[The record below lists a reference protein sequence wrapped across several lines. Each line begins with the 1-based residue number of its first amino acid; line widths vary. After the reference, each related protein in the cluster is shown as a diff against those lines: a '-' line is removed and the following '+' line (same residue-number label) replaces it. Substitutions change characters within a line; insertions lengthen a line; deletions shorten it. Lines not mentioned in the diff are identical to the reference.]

1 MSETENTPE
10 VNEWLQKT
18 QALLMAAVSISGN
31 PTIDRATASMMRQCR
46 TMGQAFLQAL
56 QSLPPEAP
64 AGQGATGATGA

>member
-1 MSETENTPE
+1 MAETENTPE

-18 QALLMAAVSISGN
+18 NQLLMAAVSISGQ
-31 PTIDRATASMMRQCR
+31 PTIDRANASMMRQCR

-64 AGQGATGATGA
+64 PTQGA